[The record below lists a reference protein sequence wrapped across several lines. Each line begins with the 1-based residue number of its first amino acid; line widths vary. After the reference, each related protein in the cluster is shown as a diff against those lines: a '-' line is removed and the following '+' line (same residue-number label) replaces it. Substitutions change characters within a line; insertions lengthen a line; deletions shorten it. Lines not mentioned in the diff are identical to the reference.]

1 MMGYSDDSNNWM
13 VFEKHVAPLIEPDWS
28 IIEMGPGK
36 VRRSLVRQ
44 FAEERGCEYHFA
56 DRKNQSP
63 EHPGHIPMK
72 SDFAIGTFC
81 NRFDAAISFA
91 MLHNVRQP
99 WRWLPEVARVVKRGG
114 LVCIVDCVT
123 WDVNRYPVDCGRWF
137 PDGIDCLFDEAGL
150 ETVVNLMENIDK
162 RELARKHQIGN
173 ALPVHLAAVGRK
185 A

>member
-1 MMGYSDDSNNWM
+1 MMGYNRGPDWAL
-13 VFEKHVAPLIEPDWS
+13 FEKHVAPLIETGWS

-44 FAEERGCEYHFA
+44 FAEERGCKYHFA
-56 DRKNQSP
+56 DRQNPSP

-81 NRFDAAISFA
+81 NRFDAAI
-91 MLHNVRQP
+91 
-99 WRWLPEVARVVKRGG
+99 
-114 LVCIVDCVT
+114 
-123 WDVNRYPVDCGRWF
+123 
-137 PDGIDCLFDEAGL
+137 DGIDCLFDEAGL

-173 ALPVHLAAVGRK
+173 ALPVYLAAVGRK